1 MTAEAENLPAAP
13 PKSTRPRRKIS
24 LERVMVLFT
33 IIFVVG
39 IVMLVLFPEEHPAR
53 GLAMAA
59 YSLLVFWV
67 VFRFG
72 I

>member
-1 MTAEAENLPAAP
+1 MNAEAENLPAP
-13 PKSTRPRRKIS
+13 QTNPRTRPKIS
-24 LERVMVLFT
+24 MERVMVLFT

-53 GLAMAA
+53 GLAMTV
-59 YSLLVFWV
+59 YSVLVFWV

-72 I
+72 V